1 MKIIVY
7 IIVLSV
13 SAALGFLASF
23 MMAGSPPDIAQ
34 PVSLSERAEASVA
47 GAKTSP
53 SGADFTM
60 SNMQGGESSLSDW
73 AGQPRLINF
82 WATWCAPCR
91 REIPLLKT
99 LQDAQQPNGLQ
110 VIGVAFDELAAVT
123 EYALEAEFNYPV
135 LVGEQDAVA
144 AAEAFDIELMA
155 LPFTLVVSA
164 GGELVNAHVG
174 EMDADEAAVIIAVM
188 SDLHA
193 GTIDLTEA
201 RSRLAN

>member
-1 MKIIVY
+1 MKIFVY

-23 MMAGSPPDIAQ
+23 MMAGSPPDIAK
-34 PVSLSERAEASVA
+34 PVPISERAAASVA
-47 GAKTSP
+47 GASA
-53 SGADFTM
+53 SGANFTM
-60 SNMQGGESSLSDW
+60 DNMQGGQSSLSDW

-99 LQDAQQPNGLQ
+99 LQDAQQPAGLQ
-110 VIGVAFDELAAVT
+110 VIGIAFDELAAVT
-123 EYALEAEFNYPV
+123 DYAVEAQFNYPV

-164 GGELVNAHVG
+164 GGELINAHVG
-174 EMDADEAAVIIAVM
+174 EIDAEEADAIIAVM
-188 SDLHA
+188 SALQD
-193 GTIDLTEA
+193 GSIDLAEA
-201 RSRLAN
+201 RGRLAR